1 MDRNDVWLRFIEELK
16 SRNDIV
22 NVVGSYVNLE
32 RKGSRYWACC
42 PFHHE
47 KTPSFCITPEMQRYK
62 CYGCGAS
69 GDVINFV
76 MQHESV
82 EFMAAVEI
90 LAKRVGLEIP
100 KTVGDK
106 GLADRK
112 KRKQTMAEICLEA
125 ARFYRE
131 TLLSEKGGQAL
142 AYLKKRGFSQKTIA
156 KFGLGLSPDWN
167 SLKNRLA
174 AKGFDLETAY
184 ECSVLDK
191 KNGRYYDF
199 LAERLIVPII
209 NSMGDVIAFGG
220 RSMQKNVD
228 FAKYKNTKQ
237 TDLFDKSKNL
247 FAINLIS
254 KKKKKEGLDKIIVV
268 EGYMDAIALHQ
279 AGFDYAVASMGTSLT
294 KEQAKLMKRY
304 VDKVFICYDG
314 DSAGTKGTLR
324 GLDILKAEGLDVRV
338 MSMPDGV
345 DPDELILNFGVKA
358 FEKLMDE
365 ALPLTDYKLKILKS
379 GFDFV
384 HGSEA
389 DKNDAKR
396 KYASAALKVIRQLNN
411 LVESESYLIKLSKET
426 GFSLDWLKNDL
437 LNIDENLPQKQF
449 RETPQNQSVQLDQ
462 RKKALYYILACM
474 LAGEEYAKI
483 DFTPDVSDDE
493 FLQKSFDYVIQC
505 EAQNKKPVSSIL
517 SDLFDGGF
525 EDNIDYLADTV
536 FTTTIENKKQFDDC
550 VKLVKKSQIDDEITR
565 LNALY
570 EKEADSGERQSISEE
585 IQKLFAEKKSIDKR

>member
-1 MDRNDVWLRFIEELK
+1 
-16 SRNDIV
+16 
-22 NVVGSYVNLE
+22 
-32 RKGSRYWACC
+32 
-42 PFHHE
+42 
-47 KTPSFCITPEMQRYK
+47 
-62 CYGCGAS
+62 
-69 GDVINFV
+69 
-76 MQHESV
+76 
-82 EFMAAVEI
+82 
-90 LAKRVGLEIP
+90 
-100 KTVGDK
+100 
-106 GLADRK
+106 
-112 KRKQTMAEICLEA
+112 
-125 ARFYRE
+125 
-131 TLLSEKGGQAL
+131 
-142 AYLKKRGFSQKTIA
+142 
-156 KFGLGLSPDWN
+156 
-167 SLKNRLA
+167 
-174 AKGFDLETAY
+174 
-184 ECSVLDK
+184 
-191 KNGRYYDF
+191 
-199 LAERLIVPII
+199 
-209 NSMGDVIAFGG
+209 
-220 RSMQKNVD
+220 
-228 FAKYKNTKQ
+228 
-237 TDLFDKSKNL
+237 
-247 FAINLIS
+247 
-254 KKKKKEGLDKIIVV
+254 
-268 EGYMDAIALHQ
+268 
-279 AGFDYAVASMGTSLT
+279 
-294 KEQAKLMKRY
+294 
-304 VDKVFICYDG
+304 
-314 DSAGTKGTLR
+314 
-324 GLDILKAEGLDVRV
+324 
-338 MSMPDGV
+338 
-345 DPDELILNFGVKA
+345 
-358 FEKLMDE
+358 MDE

-437 LNIDENLPQKQF
+437 LNIDENLPQKQL

-483 DFTPDVSDDE
+483 DFTPDVADDE

-570 EKEADSGERQSISEE
+570 EKEADSSERQSISEE